1 MTPVD
6 LSAWIFSDIA
16 TTISQNGAFKND
28 LSPHSSFFFTF
39 IQSDINNMLRRKL
52 HQDMKR

>member
-1 MTPVD
+1 MAPVD

-16 TTISQNGAFKND
+16 TTISQNGAFQTT
-28 LSPHSSFFFTF
+28 HSKLFFTF